1 MQPGN
6 GYSLSAGQNGTS
18 FTVDFPEQQ
27 SDPDQ
32 FKVNCSKVS
41 AGVWGV
47 SVRKGFVRYFSYL
60 ATAPYAASP
69 IQAEVQKVWAFPTGA
84 KEEGPFADEAATP
97 WVDKG
102 GYVKIDE
109 EKHYG
114 VFIVMCADDE
124 DPPVPYLAI
133 LEIASQ
139 ADNYTDPFPG
149 GFNMYVFYKLVSYV
163 GDPITVVTPSGTESI
178 TITSAPSVYA
188 YNYNCQK
195 WKIADLTWEDGVF
208 KVDQQHL
215 GPLALPN
222 ACVMNTPATDQSGYT
237 PPWIADPYYEAEK
250 DLWIGAWSGYT
261 KNTADATVTL

>member
-18 FTVDFPEQQ
+18 LTVDFPEQQ

-47 SVRKGFVRYFSYL
+47 SVRKGFVRYFSYFNMSPY
-60 ATAPYAASP
+60 TAGP
-69 IQAEVQKVWAFPTGA
+69 IQAKVQKVWAFPTGA
-84 KEEGPFADEAATP
+84 KQEGPFADEAATP

-109 EKHYG
+109 GKHYG
-114 VFIVMCADDE
+114 VFIVMCANDE

-149 GFNMYVFYKLVSYV
+149 GFNMYVYYKLVTYQN
-163 GDPITVVTPSGTESI
+163 DLLEILTPDGNQYI
-178 TITSAPSVYA
+178 TIIAAPNVYA

-222 ACVMNTPATDQSGYT
+222 ACVMNTPAVRTSGYT
-237 PPWIADPYYEAEK
+237 PPWIEEPYYK
-250 DLWIGAWSGYT
+250 DNLDLWIGAWSGYT

>member
-60 ATAPYAASP
+60 ATAPYAGGP
-69 IQAEVQKVWAFPTGA
+69 IQAQVQKVWAFPTGA

-124 DPPVPYLAI
+124 DPPVPYLAVV
-133 LEIASQ
+133 EIGSE
-139 ADNYTDPFPG
+139 ADTYTDPFPG
-149 GFNMYVFYKLVSYV
+149 GFNMYVYYKLVSYV

-178 TITSAPSVYA
+178 TIINAPSVYA

-222 ACVMNTPATDQSGYT
+222 ACVMNTPATETSGYT